1 MERDF
6 YNEEFENLIRE
17 KTDQYKMY
25 PSDKVWKGIHSSL
38 HARRR
43 RFVIGMSVLI
53 SGILMFAGKELI
65 APGKHPV
72 AQKIADNISITPKT
86 NAGVPLSE
94 PDQPAT
100 PEELFKSPV
109 AESSNIKEQHAQTLE
124 EVIAFPVLGNPESIR
139 QPAATVSQ
147 SSQIDI
153 ASTVET
159 LPSASADL
167 TLMMPKAT
175 VQNLQLETTAH
186 RPNTDIAEQPVS
198 STIET
203 SQKSNLA
210 NIHPDDKKQ
219 IDWLQERALQHLA
232 PIKQH
237 KLNWQ
242 LYFSP
247 TVNYRKLSGGIYAD
261 SRSTV
266 QNVPIALIHY
276 GTANDFVDHT
286 PAIGYEFG
294 GSMVYQLTRNL
305 SLKAGLQFN
314 YTRYLIRAY
323 SSTPELAT
331 IALNSYYGYFADS
344 ITGYT
349 SVRNFSGKS
358 KEYIQNRYF
367 QISAPLGLEMRV
379 FGNGKLQ
386 FNIGATIQPTYL
398 LNRNSYLL
406 TTDYTNYTKEASLFR
421 KWNLNGGLEAFI
433 SYRIGNLRWQIGPQF
448 RYQLFSTYTDNYPLK
463 ENLMEYG
470 IKIGITKV
478 SRK

>member
-6 YNEEFENLIRE
+6 YNEEFEDLIRE

-25 PSDKVWKGIHSSL
+25 PSDKVWKGIYGSL

-43 RFVIGMSVLI
+43 RFVIGMSVLV
-53 SGILMFAGKELI
+53 SGILMFAGIELI
-65 APGKHPV
+65 APGKHSV
-72 AQKIADNISITPKT
+72 AQNATINTPGSSKSS
-86 NAGVPLSE
+86 AGEALSE
-94 PDQPAT
+94 DIQPT
-100 PEELFKSPV
+100 PENYFKEPERVIRKHQPTQSF
-109 AESSNIKEQHAQTLE
+109 N
-124 EVIAFPVLGNPESIR
+124 EVIAFKVLGDPAPEKHA
-139 QPAATVSQ
+139 AATISQ
-147 SSQIDI
+147 SIQVDI
-153 ASTVET
+153 SSTVKPS
-159 LPSASADL
+159 PSASADL
-167 TLMMPKAT
+167 ALMIPKAT
-175 VQNLQLETTAH
+175 VHNLQLETTAP
-186 RPNTDIAEQPVS
+186 RPITGIAEQPVS

-203 SQKSNLA
+203 SQKANLSNYD
-210 NIHPDDKKQ
+210 PDDQKQ
-219 IDWLQERALQHLA
+219 INWLQERALQHLA

-247 TVNYRKLSGGIYAD
+247 TVNYRKLSGGNYAD

-314 YTRYLIRAY
+314 YTRYLIRAF

-331 IALNSYYGYFADS
+331 IALNSYYGYYADS

-349 SVRNFSGKS
+349 NVRNFSGKS

-367 QISAPLGLEMRV
+367 QLSAPIGLEMRV
-379 FGNGKLQ
+379 LGNGKLQ
-386 FNIGATIQPTYL
+386 FNIGATLQPTYL

-406 TTDYTNYTKEASLFR
+406 TTDYSNYTKEPTLFR

-448 RYQLFSTYTDNYPLK
+448 RYQLFSTYTDQYPLK

-470 IKIGITKV
+470 IKIGVTKV